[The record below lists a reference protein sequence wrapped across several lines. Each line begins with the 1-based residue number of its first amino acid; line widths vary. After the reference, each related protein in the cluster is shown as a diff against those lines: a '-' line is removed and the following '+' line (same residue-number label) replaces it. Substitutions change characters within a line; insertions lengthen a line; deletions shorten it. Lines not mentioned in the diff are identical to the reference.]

1 MKGSS
6 EKQRRRTDLYD
17 ARRSANEADDART
30 RKAMDARFEAVRRW
44 IGDDDDAACRG
55 ID

>member
-6 EKQRRRTDLYD
+6 EKQRRRLDQY
-17 ARRSANEADDART
+17 AGSRSSNEADDART
-30 RKAMDARFEAVRRW
+30 RRVVDARSEAVRRW